1 MENNEELSYKNT
13 LNQVCTT
20 LDLAIENSNIQN
32 KELRQKLFAL
42 SSFPEFLK
50 SGADVETNGINNN
63 VAEFKIILKSAPRQ
77 E

>member
-20 LDLAIENSNIQN
+20 LDLAIENSNIQS

-42 SSFPEFLK
+42 SSFAEFLK
-50 SGADVETNGINNN
+50 AGADVETNGINNN
-63 VAEFKIILKSAPRQ
+63 VAEFKIILK
-77 E
+77 